1 MVAHFEFLITSEYK
15 VPTNIF
21 PTLPLWSTIMLRS
34 FIALDTM
41 RGMSPNFGR
50 LQGKIVT
57 NSIPTMES
65 YVDDAMSLFGSS
77 ITLEDIKKF
86 APPTFPVL
94 TPMQLDNIASKPAE
108 TSSIQENIPLGKQ
121 PNLQRIL
128 NSFEFLDFPGPHIY
142 PPSFYPECRN
152 SLYCPFKINYVESE
166 IIVATPLNDLRL
178 IKLMEDYEA
187 ECRRNG
193 FQVENKN
200 KYEHFCP
207 TKLVQQ
213 SNYMQFQQVIFSSP
227 VQAEFYKI
235 MTAALP
241 VLDSR
246 YFFRHVHLPCFV
258 DKQWIVIT
266 TNLESRRFF
275 DIMNPD
281 ASGKDKFTSIISTVC
296 YKFKSL
302 FALTYPNCTA
312 FAMKDFNYRFIAV
325 PRTHFRY
332 DRGVF
337 ILQILKTYRG
347 MGVLGF
353 RTVILQ
359 HVDLQALREI
369 FLYEIATYN
378 NTEVQLPIVTTFLQN
393 HGFRSFK

>member
-1 MVAHFEFLITSEYK
+1 MYS
-15 VPTNIF
+15 NS
-21 PTLPLWSTIMLRS
+21 PL
-34 FIALDTM
+34 
-41 RGMSPNFGR
+41 
-50 LQGKIVT
+50 K
-57 NSIPTMES
+57 
-65 YVDDAMSLFGSS
+65 
-77 ITLEDIKKF
+77 
-86 APPTFPVL
+86 
-94 TPMQLDNIASKPAE
+94 
-108 TSSIQENIPLGKQ
+108 
-121 PNLQRIL
+121 
-128 NSFEFLDFPGPHIY
+128 
-142 PPSFYPECRN
+142 
-152 SLYCPFKINYVESE
+152 PFKINYVESE

-246 YFFRHVHLPCFV
+246 PLLNHSDPICRDMLSEARVGFSLLIANFVHLPCFV